1 MDKETISLVV
11 NGVER
16 TVTVGPRTKLLDVL
30 REDLGLTGT
39 KNGCGQGHC
48 GACTVIVDGQ
58 AVRSCVYLARRAAG
72 RSVET
77 IEGLAIAPSARLPV
91 YPSGPA
97 RDEGRERAAEGL
109 HPLQRAFIDQGAV
122 QCGFCTP
129 GMIMAAK
136 ALLDRN
142 PRPTVQE
149 VLAAVEPNLCRCTGY
164 ASVVRAVLQASGQ
177 EIPPG
182 LLPPTPA
189 GQVVG
194 RSLPR
199 PDAHAKVTGTARYA
213 GDLSFP
219 GMLHAAVVRSAYP
232 HARVVRLEVEAARA
246 LPGVVAVLT
255 AADIPGR
262 VHHGIIRRDWPA
274 LVGVGE
280 KVRYIGDALAV
291 VVAEMLAQAEAARE
305 AVQVDYEVLPGVFS
319 PQEGLREGAPAVHEG
334 GNLLKEIRVRKGDV
348 AAGLAQAEVV
358 VEGTFS
364 TPTIEHAFLEP
375 EAAVALPPS
384 TGPSL
389 SPSWPPEQQG
399 ADRSESA
406 GVLTLFVG
414 SQIPFADREQV
425 AAALALPLERVR
437 VVQPAVGGAFGGKE
451 DISVQIHAALAAYH
465 TGRPVKLVLG
475 REESIRVHPKRHAT
489 TIALQVGATREGKLT
504 AVRAE
509 IWGDAGAYASLSEA
523 VMTRTATHAAGP
535 YVVPNV
541 WVDCHAV
548 YTNNPPS
555 GAMRGFGVPQSAF
568 AMETALDMLAEKL
581 GLHPLEL
588 RRRNALHVGAVTA
601 TGQLL
606 RDSVGLPETI
616 DRVDEAVRALGEEAL
631 VPAGPHKRR
640 GWGFAC
646 TMKNVGLGGGAA
658 DTAGATVLAKEDGRV
673 EVRIGAAEI
682 GQGVVGIA
690 AQIAAEVLGVLPAE
704 VDMVVG
710 DTALTPDG
718 GATTA
723 SRQTF
728 VTGNAVRLAA
738 EQVRG
743 ILAAVAAEQLEA
755 PPDRLVF
762 GGGEIRAAGRAMGLA
777 EAVRLAGDS
786 GLRSSFPL
794 GEGGQGEGLG
804 AAVGATYIYTPPAT
818 TALGEPGDDHFAFG
832 FATQAALVEVDT
844 QSGAVQVLRV
854 IAAHDVGRAINPR
867 AVVGQMEGGVAM
879 GMGYALSEELVLEEG
894 HIRNGD
900 LRRYKVPR
908 SVSMPEVTPIL
919 VEATSAE
926 GPFGAKGVG
935 EITSIPTAPAIT
947 NAIYAAVGVRVRQLP
962 CTAERL
968 KEELRNKGQVA
979 RVGG

>member
-1 MDKETISLVV
+1 MGKETISLVV

-58 AVRSCVYLARRAAG
+58 AVRSCIYLARRAAG

-77 IEGLAIAPSARLPV
+77 IEGLGSPP
-91 YPSGPA
+91 PP
-97 RDEGRERAAEGL
+97 GRAAARAAEGL
-109 HPLQRAFIDQGAV
+109 HPLQQAFIAQGAV

-149 VLAAVEPNLCRCTGY
+149 VLAAIEPNLCRCTGY
-164 ASVVRAVLQASGQ
+164 ASIVRAVLQASGQ
-177 EIPPG
+177 EVPPE

-199 PDAHAKVTGTARYA
+199 PDIYAKVTGTARYA
-213 GDLSFP
+213 GDLRFP
-219 GMLHAAVVRSAYP
+219 GMLHAAVLRSAHP
-232 HARVVRLEVEAARA
+232 HARIARLETAAARA
-246 LPGVVAVLT
+246 MPGVVAVLT

-262 VHHGIIRRDWPA
+262 VNHGIIRQDWPA

-280 KVRYIGDALAV
+280 KARYTGDALAV
-291 VVAEMLAQAEAARE
+291 VVAETLAQAAAARD
-305 AVQVDYEVLPGVFS
+305 AIQVEYEVLPGVFS

-348 AAGLAQAEVV
+348 AAGLSQADVV
-358 VEGTFS
+358 VEGTFA

-375 EAAVALPPS
+375 EAAVALPLSYALPGPPS
-384 TGPSL
+384 SAM
-389 SPSWPPEQQG
+389 ERQG
-399 ADRSESA
+399 AGQTETA

-425 AAALALPLERVR
+425 AAALGLPLERVR

-465 TGRPVKLVLG
+465 TGRPVKLVLS

-489 TIALQVGATREGKLT
+489 TIHLTVGATRQGRLT

-535 YVVPNV
+535 YVVPHV

-555 GAMRGFGVPQSAF
+555 GAMRGFGVPQAAF

-616 DRVDEAVRALGEEAL
+616 DRVDEAVRALGESVLRPSA
-631 VPAGPHKRR
+631 PHKRR

-646 TMKNVGLGGGAA
+646 NMKNVGLGGGAA
-658 DTAGATVLAKEDGRV
+658 DTAGATVLVKANGRV
-673 EVRIGAAEI
+673 EVRIGAAEV
-682 GQGVVGIA
+682 GQGVVAIA
-690 AQIAAEVLGVLPAE
+690 AQIAAEVLGVAPAD

-728 VTGNAVRLAA
+728 VTGNAVRRAA
-738 EQVRG
+738 EQARG
-743 ILAAVAAEQLEA
+743 ILAAVASEHLEA
-755 PPDRLVF
+755 APDRLAF
-762 GGGEIRAAGRAMGLA
+762 GEGQVRVAGRAMPLC
-777 EAVRLAGDS
+777 EAVRLA
-786 GLRSSFPL
+786 R
-794 GEGGQGEGLG
+794 EAGLG
-804 AAVGATYIYTPPAT
+804 QEDGPEAAVGATYIYTPPPT
-818 TALGEPGDDHFAFG
+818 TGLGEPGDDHFAFG

-844 QSGAVQVLRV
+844 QSGAVQVLKV
-854 IAAHDVGRAINPR
+854 VAAHDVGRAINPQ
-867 AVVGQMEGGVAM
+867 AVIGQMEGGVVM
-879 GMGYALSEELVLEEG
+879 GMGYALSEELILEAG
-894 HIRNGD
+894 HVRNDD
-900 LRRYKVPR
+900 LRTYKVPR
-908 SVSMPEVTPIL
+908 SLGMPEVIPIL
-919 VEATSAE
+919 VEATSAD
-926 GPFGAKGVG
+926 GPFGAKGLG

-947 NAIYAAVGVRVRQLP
+947 NGIYAAVGVRVKELP

-968 KEELRNKGQVA
+968 RKGLGNKA
-979 RVGG
+979 